1 MRFLLRQ
8 LTTFLLA
15 AAFVSPVIVSGC
27 AARVST
33 GYRVHDGY
41 YNDDHVWD
49 DNEIVF
55 YNRWEGETSFGRHGA
70 RTMRTGFRYGEEDVC
85 ETRYRD
91 WPTTFATRAHRC
103 RVPRR

>member
-1 MRFLLRQ
+1 MRFLLRH

-15 AAFVSPVIVSGC
+15 AALVSPVIISGC

-55 YNRWEGETSFGRHGA
+55 YNRWEGETHRNHRDFRRRHA
-70 RTMRTGFRYGEEDVC
+70 DEQKDYFNWR
-85 ETRYRD
+85 
-91 WPTTFATRAHRC
+91 HNQH
-103 RVPRR
+103 

>member
-15 AAFVSPVIVSGC
+15 AALVSPVIIIGC

-55 YNRWEGETSFGRHGA
+55 YNRWEGETHRDHRDFRRRPAGEQKEYFNWRHNQ
-70 RTMRTGFRYGEEDVC
+70 
-85 ETRYRD
+85 
-91 WPTTFATRAHRC
+91 H
-103 RVPRR
+103 